1 MDKKAM
7 MMIMVLL
14 AVLSCL
20 VSLGVA
26 LWYYF
31 SPSDKEDESTE
42 EDETE
47 DEEKNDSLLSDR
59 PAFTLNVINGD
70 NKTTETVTP
79 TGDETVDVTVDG
91 DTATT
96 TGATTAGPAEQ
107 PAVLT
112 CEEGQT
118 ESNGECVDVTP
129 VDTTTP
135 AEQQPAVDPTILTCA
150 EGQMESDGKCVDVV
164 PVETT
169 TPAEPVTPVDS
180 CNETKCNDWMND
192 MVIKNYWAFSTTSA
206 DGSPHKQCGGCP
218 HRAFKAPY
226 QVQLDSSTNAWKSTS
241 SRSKAFDALKLQ

>member
-20 VSLGVA
+20 VSLGVS

-31 SPSDKEDESTE
+31 TPSDEDNEDEEDDNEEST
-42 EDETE
+42 
-47 DEEKNDSLLSDR
+47 EEKNDSLLPDR

-70 NKTTETVTP
+70 NETTETVTP

-96 TGATTAGPAEQ
+96 TGATTAEQ

-129 VDTTTP
+129 VETTTP
-135 AEQQPAVDPTILTCA
+135 AEQQPAVDPTVLTCA

-164 PVETT
+164 PVDTT
-169 TPAEPVTPVDS
+169 TPADPVTPVDS
-180 CNETKCNDWMND
+180 CNKTICNDWMND
-192 MVIKNYWAFSTTSA
+192 LVIKNYWAFPPRMQTVHPTQNAEVVLIAHSKRHTTSNSTA
-206 DGSPHKQCGGCP
+206 QTIRGRPS
-218 HRAFKAPY
+218 RAK
-226 QVQLDSSTNAWKSTS
+226 LTHST
-241 SRSKAFDALKLQ
+241 L